1 MKYKSFGKS
10 CFSLCLHFQQTMI
23 YFSVHTHVLHFLS
36 SHSYDIIV
44 MFILEIDD
52 VDLPVVFVGKV
63 SMVKGSSCECFSH
76 LLSHLLKHL
85 HKMVKL
91 PGIENKELI
100 ILTVKQWNFIRK
112 HNSLNPSTEK
122 WFACNFS
129 RNIYTLSSKQV
140 MRLLKLS
147 R

>member
-1 MKYKSFGKS
+1 
-10 CFSLCLHFQQTMI
+10 MI
-23 YFSVHTHVLHFLS
+23 YFSVHTYVLHFLS

-44 MFILEIDD
+44 MFILETDD

-91 PGIENKELI
+91 PGIENKEL
-100 ILTVKQWNFIRK
+100 
-112 HNSLNPSTEK
+112 
-122 WFACNFS
+122 A
-129 RNIYTLSSKQV
+129 YTHC
-140 MRLLKLS
+140 
-147 R
+147 

>member
-1 MKYKSFGKS
+1 
-10 CFSLCLHFQQTMI
+10 MI

-44 MFILEIDD
+44 MFISETDD

-85 HKMVKL
+85 HNACTSL
-91 PGIENKELI
+91 PSEPIC
-100 ILTVKQWNFIRK
+100 FR
-112 HNSLNPSTEK
+112 NSQE
-122 WFACNFS
+122 
-129 RNIYTLSSKQV
+129 
-140 MRLLKLS
+140 
-147 R
+147 

>member
-1 MKYKSFGKS
+1 
-10 CFSLCLHFQQTMI
+10 MI

-44 MFILEIDD
+44 MFILETDD

-91 PGIENKELI
+91 PGIENKEL
-100 ILTVKQWNFIRK
+100 
-112 HNSLNPSTEK
+112 
-122 WFACNFS
+122 A
-129 RNIYTLSSKQV
+129 YTHC
-140 MRLLKLS
+140 
-147 R
+147 